1 MVLKK
6 KASKRITL
14 KLKYKIQKKVK
25 DHHKKL
31 KREKKKHPEK
41 FRRNTKDPGVPK
53 TLPFYDKVIQEAEAA
68 KEAQARRREEAKMR
82 RREQRDTILTKKRE
96 IGNLHELLSTAEARG
111 AEFEAKQTSAGSGG
125 DLLNDRSAKAYY
137 KEFKKVVEAADVV
150 LEVLD
155 ARDPAGSRV
164 TQLESAICSQ
174 PGKKLVLILNKADL
188 VPRANLEGWL
198 KHLRKEHPTV
208 AFKSSTQT
216 QNSHLSQSTTKIFKS
231 SMDLLKSSRCLGAD
245 VLLQLLKNYCRNK
258 DIKTAITVGVVG
270 LPNVGK
276 SSLINSLKRTKSCGV
291 GATPGFTKSMQ
302 EVQLDSKIKLL
313 DCPGIVLPGGDASD
327 AAAALRNAVKIENL
341 IDPVTPVDAILQRA
355 DKKQLMIHYQLPAFK
370 TTDQFLSVLAKRLGK
385 LKKKGVPNKDT
396 AARKVLYDWNIG
408 LIKYYTQP
416 PVTAETEVGS
426 ALVSELSQEFD
437 IDSLAKEE
445 GSMLK
450 ALPIH
455 RPSQTM
461 VVASLGP
468 VVEVQDREQRD
479 MEEDSPEEGSD
490 DSDQEEEEEQLLAKE
505 VCVNMESESTSKA
518 EDSTTEKKERWETEL
533 PQFDPAI
540 TSMKVFQKKMQKKA
554 RKENNRN
561 KKRADDLTD
570 AFENF
575 SGLKEPKEPS
585 EDYDFN
591 EFWVV

>member
-6 KASKRITL
+6 KKSKRIPL

-25 DHHKKL
+25 EHHKKL
-31 KREKKKHPEK
+31 KKEKKKHPEK
-41 FRRNTKDPGVPK
+41 FRKRTKDPGVPK

-68 KEAQARRREEAKMR
+68 KEAQERRREEAKLR
-82 RREQRDTILTKKRE
+82 RKEQRNQILAKKRD
-96 IGNLHELLSTAEARG
+96 IGNINELLSTAEARG
-111 AEFEAKQTSAGSGG
+111 SKFEAKQTAAAEGE
-125 DLLNDRSAKAYY
+125 LLSDRSAKAYY
-137 KEFKKVVEAADVV
+137 KEFKKVVEAADVI

-164 TQLESAICSQ
+164 PQLESAITSQ
-174 PGKKLVLILNKADL
+174 PGKKLVLVLNKADL
-188 VPRANLEGWL
+188 VPRNNLEGWL
-198 KHLRKEHPTV
+198 KHLRQEHPAI
-208 AFKSSTQT
+208 AFKSSTQI
-216 QNSHLSQSTTKIFKS
+216 QNSHLAQTTTKIFKS
-231 SMDLLKSSRCLGAD
+231 SADLLQSSRCLGAD

-276 SSLINSLKRTKSCGV
+276 SSLINSLKRSKSCGV
-291 GATPGFTKSMQ
+291 GATPGLTKSMQ
-302 EVQLDSKIKLL
+302 EIQLDSKIKLL
-313 DCPGIVLPGGDASD
+313 DCPGIVLPGGESSD

-341 IDPVTPVDAILQRA
+341 DDPVTPVDAILQRA
-355 DKKQLMIHYQLPAFK
+355 DKKQLMIYYQLPEFK
-370 TTDQFLSVLAKRLGK
+370 TTDQFLAVLAKRLGK
-385 LKKKGVPNKDT
+385 LKKKGIPNKEM

-416 PVTAETEVGS
+416 PVAAKTEVGS

-437 IDSLAKEE
+437 INSLASEE
-445 GSMLK
+445 GSMMK
-450 ALPIH
+450 ALPTY

-461 VVASLGP
+461 VVESLGP
-468 VVEVQDREQRD
+468 VVEVRNRENKD
-479 MEEDSPEEGSD
+479 EDSPEEMD
-490 DSDQEEEEEQLLAKE
+490 DVSEEEEEEPEQLLSKE
-505 VCVNMESESTSKA
+505 VCVSMDSEPNSKG

-533 PQFDPAI
+533 QEFDP
-540 TSMKVFQKKMQKKA
+540 SKMSLKQFQKKMQRKS

-561 KKRADDLTD
+561 KRRADDLTS

-575 SGLKEPKEPS
+575 SGLKESS

-591 EFWVV
+591 DYFGK